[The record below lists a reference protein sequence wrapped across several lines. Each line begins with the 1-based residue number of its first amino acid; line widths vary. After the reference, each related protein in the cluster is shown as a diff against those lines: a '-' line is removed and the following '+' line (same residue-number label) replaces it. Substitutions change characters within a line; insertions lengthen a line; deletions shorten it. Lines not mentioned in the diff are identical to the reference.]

1 MSNTQ
6 PNKSVED
13 LKNTY
18 TASIEYIGNN
28 PITLTLESRKYRR
41 EIGFYKQKELE
52 SVEEFISREISI
64 FLETIKDYR
73 EVDYTIKV

>member
-1 MSNTQ
+1 MNTQ
-6 PNKSVED
+6 QNNSIIMK
-13 LKNTY
+13 KTY
-18 TASIEYIGNN
+18 TVSIGYIENN
-28 PITLTLESRKYRR
+28 PITLTLESRKYIR

-73 EVDYTIKV
+73 EMDYTIKV